1 MKVQLPSD
9 APEAN
14 LRINRILRLPEVRS
28 RTGLSRS
35 SLYERMHEKTFPSSI
50 SLGGRNV
57 GWLESEIDA
66 WIDNRVKESRH
77 VQ

>member
-9 APEAN
+9 ASDAN
-14 LRINRILRLPEVRS
+14 PRINRILRLPEVRS

-35 SLYERMHEKTFPSSI
+35 SLYERMHEKTFPMSI

-66 WIDNRVKESRH
+66 WIDARIRESRPI
-77 VQ
+77 Q

>member
-9 APEAN
+9 TSEPTT
-14 LRINRILRLPEVRS
+14 RINRILRLPEVRL

-35 SLYERMHEKTFPSSI
+35 SLYERMHERTFPSSI

-57 GWLESEIDA
+57 GWLESEIDG
-66 WIDNRVKESRH
+66 WIDARIQESRAFR
-77 VQ
+77 

>member
-9 APEAN
+9 AATQA
-14 LRINRILRLPEVRS
+14 IKTNRILRLPEVQS

-35 SLYERMHEKTFPSSI
+35 SLYERMHEKTFPPSI

-57 GWLESEIDA
+57 GWLESEIEA
-66 WIDNRVKESRH
+66 WIVDRVKESRP